1 MIWGYPYFR
10 KHPYTS
16 SDSTSV
22 SKNRIKESWLTVKFL
37 VEICAKQN
45 SNDRVHAVCL
55 GQNEICITGRVLV
68 ILNLLQATGSSNK
81 CWQTK
86 PCNWLHQAKSA
97 RAARALNWYR
107 SRKDKCSIEGWYSG
121 LFFLLNVLAIIH
133 EAFWW
138 QWLSEASALFHKP
151 YCLVSPLQVS
161 LQPHKHRLTSP
172 LHTWS
177 WQRNVDQLLH
187 IKRGNRATLQ
197 YMQLLLAQGQV

>member
-86 PCNWLHQAKSA
+86 PCNCLHQAKST
-97 RAARALNWYR
+97 RAVRALNWYR

-121 LFFLLNVLAIIH
+121 LFFSAECACYHPRSLLMAM
-133 EAFWW
+133 AFRGFRPFP
-138 QWLSEASALFHKP
+138 QTLLFGVSSAGLPAAS
-151 YCLVSPLQVS
+151 
-161 LQPHKHRLTSP
+161 
-172 LHTWS
+172 
-177 WQRNVDQLLH
+177 
-187 IKRGNRATLQ
+187 
-197 YMQLLLAQGQV
+197 